1 MLRLFLALGC
11 ALWPAMAGACDTA
24 LVLAMDVS
32 NSVDEAEYRL
42 QVDGLADA
50 LTDPVV
56 AEAVLSGQVA
66 IAVLQ
71 WSDSRQQVVTQP
83 WVQPRGRAALMA
95 LATSVRTTPR
105 AFVMGGTA
113 PAEALDAALDLF
125 AVAPAC
131 HRRVVDVSG
140 DGTPNDGG
148 DVGAAQRRAQ
158 AMGVTVNGLAI
169 ESLGLAITGFYRN
182 RVATRDGFVITAR
195 GHRDYPRAI
204 RLKLRRELVQLIG
217 GLAPLQDAGPP
228 FIQHRIPYA
237 WPER

>member
-83 WVQPRGRAALMA
+83 WVQPRGRGP
-95 LATSVRTTPR
+95 PR
-105 AFVMGGTA
+105 DLILFLGRDRQLCGRLPHHDHRVL
-113 PAEALDAALDLF
+113 PLDLRRSGVP
-125 AVAPAC
+125 AKSPVA
-131 HRRVVDVSG
+131 HTS
-140 DGTPNDGG
+140 
-148 DVGAAQRRAQ
+148 
-158 AMGVTVNGLAI
+158 
-169 ESLGLAITGFYRN
+169 
-182 RVATRDGFVITAR
+182 
-195 GHRDYPRAI
+195 H
-204 RLKLRRELVQLIG
+204 
-217 GLAPLQDAGPP
+217 
-228 FIQHRIPYA
+228 
-237 WPER
+237 